1 MKEIVQLAETTSSDV
16 SGVIPEIWSK
26 RVEEAAIPLK
36 VFRSLIRVNTELLNS
51 GGDKVHIP
59 RRQTL
64 TATAI
69 SEGGT
74 ISPSTLV
81 YGTALTLGPNEVGCG
96 VKVSKQAV
104 QGAIVNLLQDCST
117 ELAMSLAQLEDTDI
131 ASALSAATTNKLYG
145 GDATG
150 TADIASGDVLT
161 PTKIAEG
168 IKKIRHHDFNPEA
181 IDISPE
187 AAYHL
192 GTCEQFSS
200 AAVFGSDAL
209 VKGGIISKYLGVQV
223 KVSTN
228 VPAGTGGVGT
238 DVPYHTCIL
247 MDSKRAGAIAI
258 KRNPTIETLYEPFE
272 RKYKIAATEVR
283 DQGLLNDASIVT
295 LCVSDS

>member
-1 MKEIVQLAETTSSDV
+1 MKEIVQLAETESSDV

-26 RVEEAAIPLK
+26 RVEEAARPLK

-64 TATAI
+64 TAT
-69 SEGGT
+69 SLTEGGT
-74 ISPSTLV
+74 ITPSTLV
-81 YGTALTLGPNEVGCG
+81 YGTALTLEPSEVGCG
-96 VKVSKQAV
+96 VKVSKKAV
-104 QGAIVNLLQDCST
+104 QGAIVNLLADCST

-131 ASALSAATTNKLYG
+131 ASALSAATTSKLYG

-161 PTKIAEG
+161 PGLVAQG
-168 IKKIRHHDFNPEA
+168 IKLIKLQNFDA
-181 IDISPE
+181 DALVIDPNSF
-187 AAYHL
+187 YNL
-192 GTCEQFSS
+192 STCEQFSS
-200 AAVFGSDAL
+200 ASVFGSDTL
-209 VKGGIISKYLGVQV
+209 VKGGLISKYLGV
-223 KVSTN
+223 KVLTSTN
-228 VPAGTGGVGT
+228 VPSGTAGEGT
-238 DVPYHTCIL
+238 DVPYHVCIL